1 MNTVLSTHVD
11 EQQEQHRHARHQTP
25 TAHRAGRVGVVDR
38 VALHVGIALITW
50 SRRPATAP
58 RPAREYNPSEY
69 RERAAAR
76 AARESRWQH
85 AMYSTLPW
93 H

>member
-11 EQQEQHRHARHQTP
+11 EQQHRHPRHQTQI
-25 TAHRAGRVGVVDR
+25 AHRATRVGVVDR
-38 VALHVGIALITW
+38 VALHLGIALITW

-58 RPAREYNPSEY
+58 RPEREYNPSAY

-76 AARESRWQH
+76 ADREARWQH
-85 AMYSTLPW
+85 AMYTTLPW